1 MLTLAGLSKTY
12 ANGVQALANVSLNVD
27 AGEIVALVGGS
38 GCGKTTLLRLISGLE
53 HPDSGKVMIDGE
65 AIDNP
70 HPAIGIAFQE
80 ARLLPWLTVA
90 DNIGFGLA
98 DLPKAERTERVERAL
113 LRVGLAGYGPRWPR
127 ELSGGQAQRVSI
139 VRALVTRPK
148 ALLLD
153 EPFSALDAMTRASL
167 HEHLLALWATHQP
180 TMVIVTHDVEEA
192 VTLADRAIVMQP
204 RPGRVFAD
212 IPLDLP
218 RPRDRLSAGFI
229 EAKRAILSA
238 LDGSLVETASPTTGA
253 RVGGAWW

>member
-98 DLPKAERTERVERAL
+98 DLPKAERTERV
-113 LRVGLAGYGPRWPR
+113 
-127 ELSGGQAQRVSI
+127 
-139 VRALVTRPK
+139 
-148 ALLLD
+148 
-153 EPFSALDAMTRASL
+153 
-167 HEHLLALWATHQP
+167 
-180 TMVIVTHDVEEA
+180 
-192 VTLADRAIVMQP
+192 
-204 RPGRVFAD
+204 
-212 IPLDLP
+212 
-218 RPRDRLSAGFI
+218 
-229 EAKRAILSA
+229 
-238 LDGSLVETASPTTGA
+238 
-253 RVGGAWW
+253 